1 MWLILEHR
9 RVQRRIGS
17 LPRIVQARYQKW
29 KDIVEASGPTGLRRV
44 KGYRDE
50 ALRGSWKGHR
60 SSRLGAQFRVVY
72 RVIAN
77 KVQVKV
83 VDINAHDYRSR

>member
-9 RVQRRIGS
+9 RVQRRVGS

-29 KDIVEASGPTGLRRV
+29 KDIVEASGPMGLRRV
-44 KGYRDE
+44 KGYHDE
-50 ALRGSWKGHR
+50 ALRGDRKGHR
-60 SSRLGAQFRVVY
+60 SSRLGAQYRVVY
-72 RVIAN
+72 TVIAN

-83 VDINAHDYRSR
+83 VDVSAHDYRTR